1 MNLSAE
7 IKIGKKY
14 IIYLPRKIV
23 KALNIKEGDKAVLT
37 VIGNK
42 VVIELISDPIELAL
56 SSKKF
61 VKITQE
67 ELEAISVEE
76 QEKYVESIA

>member
-1 MNLSAE
+1 LNLSAE

-42 VVIELISDPIELAL
+42 VVIELIPDPIELAL

>member
-42 VVIELISDPIELAL
+42 VVIELIPDPIELAL